1 MIHKII
7 QKLVNDKQH
16 IRCVLNNTLTD
27 NLSELIILNSI
38 TKNEI
43 KNTICEEIFECIEKH
58 PEKEL
63 NWSGISYNPNVTMEM
78 IEKHPEMPLDRFG
91 ISLNPNITMEMIEKY
106 PENKLSWYYRA
117 VWFGDCY
124 TLK

>member
-1 MIHKII
+1 MIHKIL

-43 KNTICEEIFECIEKH
+43 KNTICEEIFECVEKH
-58 PEKEL
+58 PEKERD
-63 NWSGISYNPNVTMEM
+63 WYGISLNPNVTMEMIERHPEKPWDWRVISKNPNVTMEM
-78 IEKHPEMPLDRFG
+78 IEKHPEKSWIWEW
-91 ISLNPNITMEMIEKY
+91 ISLNPNLTI
-106 PENKLSWYYRA
+106 
-117 VWFGDCY
+117 
-124 TLK
+124 